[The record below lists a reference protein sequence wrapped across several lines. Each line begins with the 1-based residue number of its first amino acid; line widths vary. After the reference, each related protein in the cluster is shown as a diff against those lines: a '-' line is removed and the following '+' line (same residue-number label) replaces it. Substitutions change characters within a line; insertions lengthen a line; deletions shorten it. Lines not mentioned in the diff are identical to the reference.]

1 MVTYLALTNEKWV
14 VALKALRGSDSINFW
29 SPSPRPL
36 LREIV
41 GVILYFYATDGGD
54 PRKYIRGRG
63 KVKSF
68 LVGTVREAWEC
79 YGNKNGAVNLRIF
92 LKLLN
97 DGQSTTEPVSETS
110 PIGWHILD
118 DLTWRS
124 KPLDITDLGIR
135 VKLGTTR
142 GRRLEPWE
150 EQRITRDLDW
160 GFPPP
165 IL

>member
-1 MVTYLALTNEKWV
+1 MVAYLAFTNEKWV
-14 VALKALRGSDSINFW
+14 VALRTLGGSNSINFW
-29 SPSPRPL
+29 SPSPKKL
-36 LREIV
+36 LTEIEDV
-41 GVILYFYATDGGD
+41 MLYFYAEDSGG
-54 PRKYIRGRG
+54 PRRYIHGRG

-68 LVGTVREAWEC
+68 QVGTVKEAWER
-79 YGNKNGAVNLRIF
+79 YGNKNGAANLRIF
-92 LKLLN
+92 LKLLKE
-97 DGQSTTEPVSETS
+97 GQSATEPVRETS

-118 DLTWRS
+118 EVTWRS

-135 VKLGTTR
+135 VKLGTWR

-150 EQRITRDLDW
+150 EQRIIRDRDW